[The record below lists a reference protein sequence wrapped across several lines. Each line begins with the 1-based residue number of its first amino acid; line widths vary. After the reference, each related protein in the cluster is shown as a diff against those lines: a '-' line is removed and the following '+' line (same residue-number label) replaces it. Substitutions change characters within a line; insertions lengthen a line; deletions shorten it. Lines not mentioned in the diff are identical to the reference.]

1 MQAGS
6 AGGEVDGPQTPMDR
20 LPATSADTG
29 CRPSTSK
36 LMEERMMRVVRL
48 LVHLTVTVT
57 VTVALGAPAGEQV
70 YSPESPS
77 SSLAR
82 CGRSGKSWRGEVWEV
97 GGVEG
102 GRWEV

>member
-1 MQAGS
+1 MG
-6 AGGEVDGPQTPMDR
+6 
-20 LPATSADTG
+20 
-29 CRPSTSK
+29 
-36 LMEERMMRVVRL
+36 VVRL

-82 CGRSGKSWRGEVWEV
+82 WCERWEV
-97 GGVEG
+97 GGVG
-102 GRWEV
+102 GG